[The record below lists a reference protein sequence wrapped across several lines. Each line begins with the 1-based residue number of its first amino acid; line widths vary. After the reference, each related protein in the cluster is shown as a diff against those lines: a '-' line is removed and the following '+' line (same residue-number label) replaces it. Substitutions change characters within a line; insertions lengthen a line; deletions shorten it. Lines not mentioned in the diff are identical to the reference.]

1 MKLALRSIWITWIVL
16 ISILKHKK
24 MKKKTIIIL
33 SIILF
38 FIVLIGLAVYGVIWY
53 VNETGPV
60 SSRDSEIKV
69 TIPNGK
75 SSSEIGGILNASGL
89 IKNWRAYKIYI
100 KMNKINDM
108 KAGDYVLNENMSL
121 SKIVAIL
128 EKGPDASQRTVN
140 ITFLEGKN
148 MRWIAKTIANNTN
161 NTEDDVYN
169 TLKNEQYL
177 DGLIKKYWFLSD
189 DIKNENIYYSLEG
202 YLFPD
207 TYNFKKDAS
216 VQDIFEVMLNRMEQK
231 LDEYKSQITGL
242 NISVHRLITVAS
254 IVELE
259 ASNVLDRPD
268 IASVIYNRIK
278 NNMSI
283 GSDVTTYYAIKVDMG
298 ERDLKQSELDAYNP
312 YNTRGPNMRG
322 KLPVGPICNP
332 GIDSIKAALNPSTTD
347 YLYFVADKNGK
358 VYFAKTDS
366 EHNSIIQ
373 QLKSQGLWY
382 SYE

>member
-1 MKLALRSIWITWIVL
+1 
-16 ISILKHKK
+16 
-24 MKKKTIIIL
+24 
-33 SIILF
+33 
-38 FIVLIGLAVYGVIWY
+38 
-53 VNETGPV
+53 
-60 SSRDSEIKV
+60 
-69 TIPNGK
+69 
-75 SSSEIGGILNASGL
+75 
-89 IKNWRAYKIYI
+89 
-100 KMNKINDM
+100 
-108 KAGDYVLNENMSL
+108 
-121 SKIVAIL
+121 
-128 EKGPDASQRTVN
+128 
-140 ITFLEGKN
+140 
-148 MRWIAKTIANNTN
+148 
-161 NTEDDVYN
+161 
-169 TLKNEQYL
+169 
-177 DGLIKKYWFLSD
+177 
-189 DIKNENIYYSLEG
+189 
-202 YLFPD
+202 
-207 TYNFKKDAS
+207 
-216 VQDIFEVMLNRMEQK
+216 MEQK

-373 QLKSQGLWY
+373 KLKSQGLWY

>member
-1 MKLALRSIWITWIVL
+1 
-16 ISILKHKK
+16 
-24 MKKKTIIIL
+24 MKKKTIVIL

-38 FIVLIGLAVYGVIWY
+38 FIVIICLAVYGVIWY

-69 TIPNGK
+69 TIPNGM
-75 SSSEIGGILNASGL
+75 SSSEIGGILNANGL

-268 IASVIYNRIK
+268 
-278 NNMSI
+278 M
-283 GSDVTTYYAIKVDMG
+283 
-298 ERDLKQSELDAYNP
+298 KQSELDAYNP

-373 QLKSQGLWY
+373 KLKSQGLWY

>member
-1 MKLALRSIWITWIVL
+1 
-16 ISILKHKK
+16 
-24 MKKKTIIIL
+24 MKKKTIVIL
-33 SIILF
+33 SIIIF
-38 FIVLIGLAVYGVIWY
+38 FIVVIVLAVFGVIWY
-53 VNETGPV
+53 VNETGPI
-60 SSRDSEIKV
+60 SSQSGEVKV
-69 TIPNGK
+69 TIPSGT
-75 SSSEIGGILNASGL
+75 SSSEIGSILNTSGL

-100 KMNKINDM
+100 KLNNINDM
-108 KAGDYVLNENMSL
+108 KAGDYVLNKNMSL
-121 SKIVAIL
+121 SKIVATL

-148 MRWIAKTIANNTN
+148 MRWIAKTIANNTS

-177 DGLIKKYWFLSD
+177 NSIINKYWFLSD

-216 VQDIFEVMLNRMEQK
+216 VEDIFEVMLNRMEQK
-231 LDEYKSQITGL
+231 LDDYKSEITGL

-259 ASNVLDRPD
+259 ASNVLDRPEV
-268 IASVIYNRIK
+268 ASVIYNRLK

-298 ERDLKQSELDAYNP
+298 ERDLKQSELNAYNP
-312 YNTRGPNMRG
+312 YNTRGPNMNG

-332 GIDSIKAALNPSTTD
+332 SIDSIKAALNPCTTD

-358 VYFAKTDS
+358 IYFAKTES

>member
-38 FIVLIGLAVYGVIWY
+38 FIVIICLAVYGVIWY

-242 NISVHRLITVAS
+242 NISVHRLITVSS

>member
-1 MKLALRSIWITWIVL
+1 
-16 ISILKHKK
+16 
-24 MKKKTIIIL
+24 MKKKTIVIL

-38 FIVLIGLAVYGVIWY
+38 FILIIGLAVYGVIWY

-75 SSSEIGGILNASGL
+75 SSSEIGGILNANGL

-373 QLKSQGLWY
+373 KLKSQGLWY

>member
-38 FIVLIGLAVYGVIWY
+38 FIVIICLAVYGVIWY

-60 SSRDSEIKV
+60 SSRNSEIKV